1 MLSQQDM
8 EDFMEIE
15 AALVEEDEDAA
26 KPGKPSNAVQGD
38 TNAGDEVC
46 TVADLESLHHDYL
59 QEGMRSLLSA
69 GDQVSD
75 LLARVAKRSGT

>member
-75 LLARVAKRSGT
+75 LLARVARRSGT

>member
-15 AALVEEDEDAA
+15 TTLVERDEDAA
-26 KPGKPSNAVQGD
+26 KLEKPSSAVQGG
-38 TNAGDEVC
+38 TNAGDEVRN
-46 TVADLESLHHDYL
+46 VPDLRSLHRDYL

-69 GDQVSD
+69 GNQVSE
-75 LLARVAKRSGT
+75 LLAGVAKRS

>member
-46 TVADLESLHHDYL
+46 TVADLQSLHHDYL

-75 LLARVAKRSGT
+75 LLARVARRSGT

>member
-26 KPGKPSNAVQGD
+26 KLEESSSAVQGG
-38 TNAGDEVC
+38 NSAGDEGRSVP
-46 TVADLESLHHDYL
+46 DLQRLHRDYL

-69 GDQVSD
+69 CDQVSD
-75 LLARVAKRSGT
+75 LLAQVARQP

>member
-15 AALVEEDEDAA
+15 AALVEEDEGAA
-26 KPGKPSNAVQGD
+26 KPGKPSNAVQRD

-46 TVADLESLHHDYL
+46 TVADLQSLHHDYL

-75 LLARVAKRSGT
+75 LLARIARRS

>member
-1 MLSQQDM
+1 M

-26 KPGKPSNAVQGD
+26 KPGKPSNAVQGG

-75 LLARVAKRSGT
+75 LLARIARRS

>member
-26 KPGKPSNAVQGD
+26 KPEKPTSAVQGD

-46 TVADLESLHHDYL
+46 TVPDLQRLHHDYL
-59 QEGMRSLLSA
+59 QEGMRSLLST
-69 GDQVSD
+69 GDQLSD
-75 LLARVAKRSGT
+75 LLAQVARRS

>member
-26 KPGKPSNAVQGD
+26 KPEKPTSAVQGD

-46 TVADLESLHHDYL
+46 IVPDPQRLHHDYL
-59 QEGMRSLLSA
+59 QEGMRSLLST
-69 GDQVSD
+69 GDQLSD
-75 LLARVAKRSGT
+75 LFAQVARRS

>member
-75 LLARVAKRSGT
+75 LLARIARRS

>member
-75 LLARVAKRSGT
+75 LLARVARRS

>member
-46 TVADLESLHHDYL
+46 TVADLQSLHHDYL

-75 LLARVAKRSGT
+75 LLARVARRS

>member
-75 LLARVAKRSGT
+75 VLARIPRRS

>member
-15 AALVEEDEDAA
+15 AALVEKDEDAA
-26 KPGKPSNAVQGD
+26 KPEKTTSTVQGD

-46 TVADLESLHHDYL
+46 TVPDLQRLHNDYL

-75 LLARVAKRSGT
+75 LLAQVARRS

>member
-15 AALVEEDEDAA
+15 AALVERDEDAA
-26 KPGKPSNAVQGD
+26 KPEKPSSAVQGG
-38 TNAGDEVC
+38 TNAGDEVR
-46 TVADLESLHHDYL
+46 TVPDLRSLHHDYL

-69 GDQVSD
+69 GDQVSE
-75 LLARVAKRSGT
+75 LLARVAKRS